1 MKLNRTLVLTILMVT
16 GEIVFLLPFVVA
28 RIFRPT
34 FLKVF
39 EINNLELGTAFSVYG
54 IIAMISYFAGGPIAD
69 RFSPRKLMSFSLLL
83 TAVGGV
89 FMASIPNIF
98 GLTMLYAFW
107 GMSTILLYWSASIK
121 AIRAYGGNN
130 TQGIAFG
137 LVDGG
142 RGFIAAVL
150 ASISVWVF
158 SIFLP
163 VAVEVATPL
172 DMAKALSQII
182 YLFIGLIIGSAA
194 LIWIAFPKDEI
205 IEKSK
210 HPQLSLNGVRSVI
223 KKRSIWLQGII
234 VLCAYVGYKTT
245 DDFSLYASDVLGY
258 NDLEAAQVATISFWV
273 RPFAALAAGW
283 LGDKFQFS
291 KVVNVCFTIIILGSI
306 VLSSGIL
313 KPNMPL
319 FIMLIIAST
328 SVGIYGLR
336 GVYFALFQESKI
348 PLLYTGSAAGMVS
361 LIGYTPDVF
370 MGPLMGY
377 VLDSSPGMLGHQHLF
392 GVLVVFGVIGLFASI
407 LFQKQGMLNK

>member
-1 MKLNRTLVLTILMVT
+1 MKLNRTLVLMILMVT

-39 EINNLELGTAFSVYG
+39 EINNLELGSAFSIYG
-54 IIAMISYFAGGPIAD
+54 IIAMISYVVGGPIAD

-121 AIRAYGGNN
+121 AIRAYGGNH

-142 RGFIAAVL
+142 RGFIAAIL

-158 SIFLP
+158 SAFLP
-163 VAVEVATPL
+163 VEVEIATPL

-194 LIWIAFPKDEI
+194 LIWLAFPKGEMQDVMLWYAMSSPFSSPTKTVQAPQSPSRQPI
-205 IEKSK
+205 FVPFSCLWLRIKS
-210 HPQLSLNGVRSVI
+210 
-223 KKRSIWLQGII
+223 
-234 VLCAYVGYKTT
+234 
-245 DDFSLYASDVLGY
+245 
-258 NDLEAAQVATISFWV
+258 
-273 RPFAALAAGW
+273 
-283 LGDKFQFS
+283 S
-291 KVVNVCFTIIILGSI
+291 KVIPGFLAVLIRWSLSINSIIYELT
-306 VLSSGIL
+306 
-313 KPNMPL
+313 
-319 FIMLIIAST
+319 FIF
-328 SVGIYGLR
+328 V
-336 GVYFALFQESKI
+336 
-348 PLLYTGSAAGMVS
+348 P
-361 LIGYTPDVF
+361 
-370 MGPLMGY
+370 
-377 VLDSSPGMLGHQHLF
+377 
-392 GVLVVFGVIGLFASI
+392 
-407 LFQKQGMLNK
+407 

>member
-392 GVLVVFGVIGLFASI
+392 GVLVVFGVIGLVASI
-407 LFQKQGMLNK
+407 LFQKQG